1 MLTNSNQTERITG
14 GDENLHRKID
24 LVAGLLI
31 AFLNIA
37 EITMIVNI
45 RRKKRI
51 YEIILMSLSLSDCM
65 YGFSNVIV
73 SSIYISNS
81 NKYDELLDSAY
92 LIHAFF
98 VLTSMFHLIF
108 IAVNRVMIVLKPF
121 QYEIIFTTKRLKIG
135 IALLWIIAFIIG
147 VITYTVYELTEMKP
161 AVTDQLNQPILSY
174 NTSTSFTEQIPQKIE
189 QNSMMICNWCS
200 VLQ

>member
-1 MLTNSNQTERITG
+1 
-14 GDENLHRKID
+14 
-24 LVAGLLI
+24 
-31 AFLNIA
+31 
-37 EITMIVNI
+37 
-45 RRKKRI
+45 
-51 YEIILMSLSLSDCM
+51 MSLSVSDCM

-73 SSIYISNS
+73 CSIYISNS

-108 IAVNRVMIVLKPF
+108 IAVDRVMIVLKPF

-135 IALLWIIAFIIG
+135 IALLWIIACIIG

-161 AVTDQLNQPILSY
+161 AVTDQLNQSILSY
-174 NTSTSFTEQIPQKIE
+174 NTSTSFTEQTPTE
-189 QNSMMICNWCS
+189 NRAECHDICNWCS